1 MQFYNDLANVHV
13 LLKMKKKKE
22 KKKKN
27 PQTYTTEIQLN
38 LFQNVIRIQ
47 NLMFN

>member
-13 LLKMKKKKE
+13 LLKMKKK

>member
-1 MQFYNDLANVHV
+1 MLFYNDLANVHV
-13 LLKMKKKKE
+13 LLKMKK

>member
-13 LLKMKKKKE
+13 LLKMKKKK
-22 KKKKN
+22 KKKN
-27 PQTYTTEIQLN
+27 PQTYTTEVQLN

>member
-22 KKKKN
+22 KK
-27 PQTYTTEIQLN
+27 PSDLHH
-38 LFQNVIRIQ
+38 
-47 NLMFN
+47 

>member
-1 MQFYNDLANVHV
+1 MLFYNDLANVHV
-13 LLKMKKKKE
+13 LLKMKKKK
-22 KKKKN
+22 KKT